1 MHPSKILLASA
12 LTLGLASQSLI
23 AHAAETLHV
32 VTTIHPLSLLARA
45 IAPDNIEIT
54 TLVPAG
60 ASPHTY
66 QLRPS
71 DRRALAN
78 ADLILWVGPD
88 METFLEKLM
97 NDPALTPQVQALM
110 PPKIAEAAA
119 AHMHEE
125 DEQGLDPDD
134 HDEHEHGH
142 DEGHGHHHHGGIDP
156 HVWLDPTI
164 AATMAE
170 TIRDRLAAIDPDDAD
185 TLNQRL
191 ETFEKALRKKDADLK
206 SQLSD
211 MDRVDLFTYH
221 DAFRR
226 FAEHYGL
233 HVTEALTITPEQTPG
248 ARHLSEVQAKLAA
261 ADTPC
266 LLTEP
271 QFSRDW
277 WHGLTRNVDVTI
289 TTWDPLGSDVP
300 VTQDGYLNFQQALAD
315 SVLSCLPE
323 KAQH

>member
-1 MHPSKILLASA
+1 MRHSKTLFASA
-12 LTLGLASQSLI
+12 LTLGLAIQPMV
-23 AHAAETLHV
+23 AHAADTLRV
-32 VTTIHPLSLLARA
+32 VTTIHPLSLLTRA
-45 IAPDNIEIT
+45 VAPDNIEIT

-78 ADLILWVGPD
+78 ADLILWVGPQ

-97 NDPALTPQVQALM
+97 SDPALAPRVQALT
-110 PPKIAEAAA
+110 PPKIAEAT
-119 AHMHEE
+119 HEHLHE
-125 DEQGLDPDD
+125 DDEQDGD
-134 HDEHEHGH
+134 HDEHEHEH
-142 DEGHGHHHHGGIDP
+142 EHEVEHGHHHHGGVDP
-156 HVWLDPTI
+156 HIWLDPTI

-170 TIRDRLAAIDPDDAD
+170 TIRDRLTAIDPDDAE
-185 TLNQRL
+185 TINQRL
-191 ETFEKALRKKDADLK
+191 SAFEQALKQKDADLK

-233 HVTEALTITPEQTPG
+233 HVAEALTITPEQTPG
-248 ARHLSEVQAKLAA
+248 ARHLSEVQEKLAA

-271 QFSRDW
+271 QFNRDW
-277 WHGLTRNVDVTI
+277 WHGLTQNVDVTI

-323 KAQH
+323 KAQR